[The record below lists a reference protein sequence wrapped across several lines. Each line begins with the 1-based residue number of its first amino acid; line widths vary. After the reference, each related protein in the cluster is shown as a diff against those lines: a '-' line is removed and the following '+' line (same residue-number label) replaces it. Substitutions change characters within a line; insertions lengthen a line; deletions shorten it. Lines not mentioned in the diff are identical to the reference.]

1 MSSTNISIAWTAN
14 PPVTLSVSCN
24 RSMKSNELHTLV
36 ETVAAI
42 EEFRATVQG
51 LEEVV
56 EP

>member
-24 RSMKSNELHTLV
+24 RSMKSNELHTLA